1 MRNEARL
8 RRCARAAI
16 AACISAHVAA
26 QVCKRAPGVAYEAME
41 CFGGNGFVEEGP
53 MARLYRQSPLNA
65 IWEVRLGHLGEYLS
79 RDLGEEL
86 SSMLAYVAGI
96 RERDLPRH
104 PPRIQDAS
112 RLGRRHPRRATQVI
126 PANASAI
133 FLG

>member
-1 MRNEARL
+1 MREAAHP
-8 RRCARAAI
+8 RRDLGVYLGVR
-16 AACISAHVAA
+16 VAA

-65 IWEVRLGHLGEYLS
+65 IWEVRLGHLGKYLC

-86 SSMLAYVAGI
+86 WSTPANFAGV

-104 PPRIQDAS
+104 PPRLQDAS